1 MQLSNIAPTAAL
13 LFALSGPGSAAPIL
27 PDFGLATFLTGT
39 PIDNPY
45 FPVVPGPARAYQ
57 GENDDGVEGF
67 KLTFG
72 GPGKVLLGVE
82 TTTLLDR
89 ATEDGVLVEETF
101 DYYAQDTD
109 GNVWYMGEDVI
120 NYRYDDDGNF
130 LGTDSESA
138 WLAGENGALPGFIMP
153 AVLTVGA
160 NYYQEFA
167 ADDDALDQA
176 TIIALGATVD
186 LGWKIFDDVLV
197 TLETS
202 ELDLDAREFKY
213 FAPSFGL
220 IRAEEGLS
228 PDLTDPELVVDLLA
242 PVPLP
247 AALPLLLASLAGF
260 GLVRRRRACRVV
272 VPSDATP

>member
-27 PDFGLATFLTGT
+27 PDFGLATFLAGT

-45 FPVVPGPARAYQ
+45 FPVLPGPARVYR

-67 KLTFG
+67 RLTFG

-82 TTTLLDR
+82 TTKLLDR
-89 ATEDGVLVEETF
+89 ATEDGVLVEETL

-109 GNVWYMGEDVI
+109 GNVWYMGEDVT

-130 LGTDSESA
+130 LGTDTESA

-153 AVLTVGA
+153 AVPTVGA

-247 AALPLLLASLAGF
+247 AALPFLLASIAGF

-272 VPSDATP
+272 VPSYATP